1 MDINLVKKY
10 KIISIVRGYDTEDTL
25 KIVDT
30 LKNAGIKLIEV
41 TLNSPH
47 AFKTIEEL
55 TSKYKDE
62 VYIGA
67 GTVLNEENCQLAIN
81 SGAKFIISPDTNP
94 QVIKCAKK
102 NNVLSIPGAFTP
114 SEITLAINSGAD
126 IVKVFPISQ
135 MGSAY
140 IKDILAP
147 LNKAQLVP
155 TGGVNIQNIND
166 YLKYGAIGV
175 GVSSSIVKTNLN
187 INEQSLNTIKENAE
201 KLIKAIN

>member
-147 LNKAQLVP
+147 LNKAQLLP

>member
-1 MDINLVKKY
+1 MDINLVKKH

-25 KIVDT
+25 KIVET
-30 LKNAGIKLIEV
+30 LKSAGIKLIEV
-41 TLNSPH
+41 TLNSPNV
-47 AFKTIEEL
+47 FKTLEEL
-55 TSKYKDE
+55 ANKYKEDI
-62 VYIGA
+62 YIGA
-67 GTVLNEENCQLAIN
+67 GTVLNEESCQLAIN

-94 QVIKCAKK
+94 QVIKCAKE

-114 SEITLAINSGAD
+114 SEITLALNSGAD
-126 IVKVFPISQ
+126 IVKVFPVSQ

-147 LNKAQLVP
+147 LDNAQLLP
-155 TGGVNIQNIND
+155 TGGINAQNIDD
-166 YLKYGAIGV
+166 YLKHGAIGV

-187 INEQSLNTIKENAE
+187 INEESLNTIKENAE